1 MNETN
6 MLSQEINR
14 VRTLLNK
21 EMAEKKKLEKERDNV
36 TTEIEELT
44 SSLFMEAN
52 NMVRVNSSINSNE
65 Y

>member
-52 NMVRVNSSINSNE
+52 NMVRVISSFND
-65 Y
+65 